1 MCKIAILENYT
12 HFCSGIRPV
21 LDQIEE
27 FEVVAESKQ
36 LKEMLPL
43 VKMSKPDVVIVD
55 ALHCEDNGTTAIRK
69 IRAKASKTPILLV
82 VNSDY
87 SAHFESYIAMGVN
100 GLVFT
105 SFGKEQ
111 LVEAVR
117 TLKNGSDYFPPQ
129 AWILLKEYLRSKR
142 KDILPQAES
151 KPILSNRELDVLR
164 LFCKGY
170 TYKEIAHKL
179 NISSRTVET
188 HKKNIS
194 TKINVRSTAEMVE
207 FAVQNNLT

>member
-12 HFCSGIRPV
+12 LFCSGIRPV
-21 LDQIEE
+21 LDQITE
-27 FEVVAESKQ
+27 FEVVAKSKQ
-36 LKEMLPL
+36 LTDILPL
-43 VKMSKPDVVIVD
+43 LKKSKPDVIIIDV
-55 ALHCEDNGTTAIRK
+55 LHCDDDGAFAIRK

-82 VNSDY
+82 VNKDY
-87 SAHFESYIAMGVN
+87 SSHFENYIALGVN

-111 LVEAVR
+111 LVEAVK
-117 TLKNGSDYFPPQ
+117 TLKNGDDYFPPQ
-129 AWILLKEYLRSKR
+129 AWILLKEYLRTKR
-142 KDILPQAES
+142 KDLLPQANS